1 MSTILILA
9 PVVVTSWPLIAAAVT
24 SALCSSTIGYTIAK
38 AKVDTAEM
46 EKDMGVV
53 KEDIV
58 LQNSEILGALSN
70 RGESITVQKDDIV
83 ATFSRSVE
91 GELQVSI
98 CGENHSHREL
108 REIADELIGRVTQQY
123 AYHRLVTE
131 MKAKGMTIID
141 ESVEED
147 ETVKIHVR
155 SW

>member
-1 MSTILILA
+1 MSTVIILA
-9 PVVVTSWPLIAAAVT
+9 PVVITSWPLIASAVS
-24 SALCSSTIGYTIAK
+24 SALCTSILGYTMTHCA
-38 AKVDTAEM
+38 ATLAEM
-46 EKDMGVV
+46 KAETVQ
-53 KEDIV
+53 EDIV
-58 LQNSEILGALSN
+58 LENSEILGAISN
-70 RGESITVQKDDIV
+70 RGESVTVQKDDIV
-83 ATFSRSVE
+83 AVFSRSVS

-98 CGENHSHREL
+98 RGENRTHREL

-131 MKAKGMTIID
+131 MKARGMTIID